1 MMAGINATLLLLE
14 SCIIDLSNRN
24 YFVSCREK
32 GTTFYFQKQQ
42 CAHTWWIIK
51 FGVREG
57 KSIRE
62 QKLPFQRYFH
72 SILAM
77 WYVGDELR
85 DAVGHFIFLIRV
97 LPSRTRQPHFRF
109 QRAILPNTLTLVGAC
124 RQLCLHLTLVYL
136 SVLCCASIQLPLQQ

>member
-97 LPSRTRQPHFRF
+97 LPREQDSRAFDFREQSF
-109 QRAILPNTLTLVGAC
+109 QILS
-124 RQLCLHLTLVYL
+124 HLQVPVVNYAYTSRWSIL